1 MVVYLISGQIQEVD
15 PTLPG
20 GRSCLKKKDR
30 DVQGAKHAKGR
41 GESLGV
47 IH

>member
-1 MVVYLISGQIQEVD
+1 VYLISGQIQDVD

-20 GRSCLKKKDR
+20 GRSGLKKDR
-30 DVQGAKHAKGR
+30 DVQGAKHAKDR

-47 IH
+47 IQ